1 MAAPVW
7 VVGVTHDQSGG
18 GGVSF
23 TKPSSLANGDV
34 VYILFYAWGNLLNS
48 TTTKPGAPS
57 GFTEIYWQV
66 GAGTFLPSQAVYR
79 KIITNAAGEPASYT
93 VADPPGGYGS
103 QDAQGGVIGRV
114 TGADTTTPEDDSGV
128 TQGTANPAD
137 TGNVISTSQNDAL
150 LLLMCVNDITSA
162 PGTPTGM
169 TVIFAGDGGDSASY
183 QQTLSAQV
191 TNANRTSS
199 MGATGH
205 WTMGFVAIKPPAG
218 GGGGQLPPGLNGG
231 LDMRPSAQADADG
244 ALLRY

>member
-23 TKPSSLANGDV
+23 TKPASLANGDV
-34 VYILFYAWGNLLNS
+34 VVILFYAWGNLL
-48 TTTKPGAPS
+48 TTSNKPGAPS

-79 KIITNAAGEPASYT
+79 KIITNAAGEPASYV
-93 VADPPGGYGS
+93 VADPGGGYGS

-128 TQGTANPAD
+128 TPGTANPAD
-137 TGNVISTSQNDAL
+137 TGNVISTSQADAL
-150 LLLMCVNDITSA
+150 LLLTCVNDITSS

-169 TVIFAGDGGDSASY
+169 SVIFAGDGGDSVFY

-191 TNANRTSS
+191 TNVNRTSS

-205 WTMGFVAIKPPAG
+205 WTIGFVAFKPPAG
-218 GGGGQLPPGLNGG
+218 GGGGIPPGTSGG
-231 LDMRPSAQADADG
+231 PDMGEAGG